1 MKKIFMI
8 GLTLALLLGA
18 VAGAAS
24 AYGADRGT
32 IRGAVYQDVNGDG
45 KCVNTGVAG
54 ENPVSGVSLEFV
66 SGDGNY
72 TIHLYTGENGT
83 YGLADAG
90 FSNWR
95 VTATP
100 SSEWV
105 VTSQNPQFAYINF
118 DKTEALGVNFCVAK
132 VGYWSGPITPV
143 FPIQP
148 IYPGGTTAAVCGAA
162 GVGCAGCESNGLVN
176 GRYRLS
182 WSYSVKHWPG
192 PGSKTPPFLNDC
204 CVACGDCQP
213 LIGSSPRAAH
223 GFNKTL
229 PIFLRSSIYW
239 CAAAASLNGNTL
251 STVGRNKASSYQ
263 ATICAI
269 QGRIIWA

>member
-148 IYPGGTTAAVCGAA
+148 IYPGGQLPPSVVLPESGAPAVNQTGLLTAVIALA
-162 GVGCAGCESNGLVN
+162 GLTLLSIGL
-176 GRYRLS
+176 GLE
-182 WSYSVKHWPG
+182 VKRRR
-192 PGSKTPPFLNDC
+192 F
-204 CVACGDCQP
+204 
-213 LIGSSPRAAH
+213 
-223 GFNKTL
+223 
-229 PIFLRSSIYW
+229 
-239 CAAAASLNGNTL
+239 
-251 STVGRNKASSYQ
+251 
-263 ATICAI
+263 
-269 QGRIIWA
+269 